1 MNARRGREKREALLV
16 AEPGSYVE
24 DQEQGEKEGKAVAAA
39 LFSGDQQEEDGSG
52 MALDFTD
59 MNDPMM
65 NVSRMERRRKF
76 RCLYSR

>member
-1 MNARRGREKREALLV
+1 M
-16 AEPGSYVE
+16 AEPGSFVE
-24 DQEQGEKEGKAVAAA
+24 DLEQEEKEGEAVAAA
-39 LFSGDQQEEDGSG
+39 YISRDQQEEDGSG

-76 RCLYSR
+76 ICLYSR